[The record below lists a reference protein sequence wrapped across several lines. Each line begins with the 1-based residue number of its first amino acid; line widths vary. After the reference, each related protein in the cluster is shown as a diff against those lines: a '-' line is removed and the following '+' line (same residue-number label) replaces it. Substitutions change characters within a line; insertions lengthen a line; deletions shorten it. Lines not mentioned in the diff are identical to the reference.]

1 MTLSNDRLIELF
13 EERIQSVD
21 LPSEP
26 NNLYEPILFTLESG
40 GKRIRPVMVL
50 ISNGI
55 FSDDIE
61 KAMNAALAIEVF
73 HNFTLLHD
81 DIMDNADVRRTR
93 PTVHKKWNSNIAI
106 LSGDTM
112 LIHSYKLLAKCEC
125 KQFHNIFDSFNTLAA
140 LVCEGQQIDMD
151 FETTS
156 DVDIDRYISMIA
168 LKTSA
173 LIAGALKIGAQIAD
187 AGVEECDL
195 LYDFGMNI
203 GNAFQ
208 LKDDLLDTYGDEKT
222 FGKRIGGDIIEGKKT
237 FLLITALNHADKTT
251 KEILRNTISDTTI
264 SEEEKIGRVR
274 SIYDSLNVKEITQN
288 KINYYFDNAM
298 SIISKLNV
306 SDEKKSGVIDIA
318 KRLIH
323 RDK

>member
-1 MTLSNDRLIELF
+1 MTLSNNQLIDLF
-13 EERIQSVD
+13 ETRIQSME

-26 NNLYEPILFTLESG
+26 KNLYLPISYTLEAG
-40 GKRIRPVMVL
+40 GKRIRPIMVL
-50 ISNGI
+50 ISNNI
-55 FSDDIE
+55 FNGNTE
-61 KAMNAALAIEVF
+61 QAMNAALAIEVF

-81 DIMDNADVRRTR
+81 DIMDNADVRRAR

-112 LIHSYKLLAKCEC
+112 LIHSYKLLSKCQC
-125 KQFHNIFDSFNTLAA
+125 RQFHNVFESFNTLAA

-151 FETTS
+151 FETRQ
-156 DVDIDRYISMIA
+156 DVDIEEYINMIS

-187 AGVEECDL
+187 ANQKECDL
-195 LYDFGMNI
+195 LYEFGMNI

-208 LKDDLLDTYGDEKT
+208 LKDDQLDTYGDEKT
-222 FGKRIGGDIIEGKKT
+222 FGKRIGGDIVEGKKT
-237 FLLITALNHADKTT
+237 FLLLTALNNADKTT
-251 KEILRNTISDTTI
+251 KERLLNIISNTTI
-264 SEEEKIGRVR
+264 TETEKIEGVR

-288 KINYYFDNAM
+288 KINDYFNSAM
-298 SIISKLNV
+298 AIIDQLDV
-306 SDEKKSGVIDIA
+306 SQEKKCGVIDIA
-318 KRLIH
+318 NRLIH